1 MTSFV
6 SFRAV
11 LAKVFRQADVEESG
25 IVDISVVP
33 SLASKVFGQGTHDR
47 ELAIVRE
54 KAQQYSG
61 VYKLVC
67 VCVLTHQCVHVC
79 GEGACSTVDGLAFF
93 ILISLTCLSVVRQV
107 CCFLSSYLWRLNASV
122 FSVTN
127 RKWVGTELSFFAC
140 RVGVQF
146 SSYISTWQCMLL
158 QHCTFKSFIPL
169 HYVPCANVLGV
180 CCICCLW
187 GCTLECSSGH
197 A

>member
-146 SSYISTWQCMLL
+146 SSYISTWQCTYVTATLYL
-158 QHCTFKSFIPL
+158 QKLHSSSLCPL
-169 HYVPCANVLGV
+169 C
-180 CCICCLW
+180 
-187 GCTLECSSGH
+187 
-197 A
+197 